1 MSRFDLSV
9 HELRLCVVVRHYID
23 ADKNVVSM
31 LLLLMLL
38 LLLLMMMIIITTALV
53 TVPQTSLYAQY
64 AQLYAVTFFIKAR
77 IINHDQKYSRVFTP
91 NTFRL
96 DISI

>member
-1 MSRFDLSV
+1 LGRFDLSV
-9 HELRLCVVVRHYID
+9 HELRLCVVVGHYID

-38 LLLLMMMIIITTALV
+38 LLLLMMMIITTALV
-53 TVPQTSLYAQY
+53 TVPQTSLTLQY